1 MKSSRPTLIDTLLVL
16 VGGSSGTLARYA
28 LTSAFQGDGGLP
40 IVLTINVTGAFLLG
54 FLAERIRRSGSRRV
68 AHSASLLLGTG
79 ALGGFTTYGT
89 FAGDAEGLL
98 DMSRLGEGVLYGVV
112 TVVIGVAAAYAGTVL
127 AGRRGNAKPDGAGS

>member
-1 MKSSRPTLIDTLLVL
+1 MKSSRPALVDALLVL
-16 VGGSSGTLARYA
+16 VGGSVGTLARYA
-28 LTSAFQGDGGLP
+28 LTSAFQSDGGLP

-54 FLAERIRRSGSRRV
+54 FLAERLRRSRSRAA

-79 ALGGFTTYGT
+79 VLGGYTTYGT